1 MMYLVMKET
10 STADL
15 FRFQVLVLW
24 SLHMQQIAFHNT
36 QKKDKALY
44 FGIEELASSKKG
56 LVTKSWPPL
65 PNPQDF
71 EMTI

>member
-1 MMYLVMKET
+1 MKET

-24 SLHMQQIAFHNT
+24 SLHMQQIAFHNS

-44 FGIEELASSKKG
+44 FGIEELASSKRAWS
-56 LVTKSWPPL
+56 LNHDPL
-65 PNPQDF
+65 
-71 EMTI
+71 

>member
-1 MMYLVMKET
+1 MKET

-44 FGIEELASSKKG
+44 FGIEELASSKRA
-56 LVTKSWPPL
+56 W
-65 PNPQDF
+65 
-71 EMTI
+71 